1 MKVEISREEMKQVLL
16 AKIAEMDP
24 DEAKEELWEYYAEQI
39 YPDMSDEELS
49 AEFYDKVV
57 ASTGGDDD
65 DHDDDDDVVSESGH
79 PSLA

>member
-49 AEFYDKVV
+49 AEFYEKIIVS
-57 ASTGGDDD
+57 AAGDDD
-65 DHDDDDDVVSESGH
+65 DDEDELSSVSESGH